1 MEKNTNKQV
10 DEGKIGEFTA
20 FKKHFLIFLKK
31 ELTGNHLKINLHAFY
46 LINHL
51 RVKILKN
58 SGSFMMSDRKM

>member
-1 MEKNTNKQV
+1 MGKNTNKQV

-51 RVKILKN
+51 RVKI
-58 SGSFMMSDRKM
+58 F